1 MGQKE
6 RLRVWKG
13 ELRRTAGG
21 LKKSDLAKNKRG
33 KIVSLKKSQ
42 SSRKENNLKDWL
54 RTPGQSFAGKL
65 KNAGKPLPAKKGKS
79 KLNPPKPKPKLK
91 PQPPQ
96 KKKKASPKKA
106 VKKAGGRGP
115 APRTGGRA
123 PGSAPVKKAP
133 VKKAP
138 VKKAP
143 VKKVKVPGVAGQHK
157 DVTKVTIGNILVK
170 KKQKLPA
177 NWPAWA
183 KKVATNREHIQ
194 KQIVDWV
201 EIYEDDDEKPDWAEI
216 KMEILKANKWLKKI
230 L

>member
-1 MGQKE
+1 M
-6 RLRVWKG
+6 WKG

-106 VKKAGGRGP
+106 
-115 APRTGGRA
+115 
-123 PGSAPVKKAP
+123 P

-143 VKKVKVPGVAGQHK
+143 VKKVKTPGVAGQHK
-157 DVTKVTIGNILVK
+157 DLSKVTIGNILVK
-170 KKQKLPA
+170 KKPPA

-183 KKVATNREHIQ
+183 KKAAIPDYIQ
-194 KQIVDWV
+194 KEIAKWV
-201 EIYEDDDEKPDWAEI
+201 EFYLEEDEKPDWAEI

>member
-106 VKKAGGRGP
+106 
-115 APRTGGRA
+115 
-123 PGSAPVKKAP
+123 PVKKAP

>member
-106 VKKAGGRGP
+106 VKKAP
-115 APRTGGRA
+115 VKKAPVKK
-123 PGSAPVKKAP
+123 APVKKAP

-143 VKKVKVPGVAGQHK
+143 VKKVKTPAVAGQHK
-157 DVTKVTIGNILVK
+157 DLKKVTIGNILVK
-170 KKQKLPA
+170 KKLPA
-177 NWPAWA
+177 SWPAWA
-183 KKVATNREHIQ
+183 KKAATNRENIQ
-194 KQIVDWV
+194 REIVELIDFF
-201 EIYEDDDEKPDWAEI
+201 EEDDEPIDWAEI
-216 KMEILKANKWLKKI
+216 KTDMLKKHKWLKKI

>member
-1 MGQKE
+1 M
-6 RLRVWKG
+6 WKG

-106 VKKAGGRGP
+106 VKKA
-115 APRTGGRA
+115 
-123 PGSAPVKKAP
+123 
-133 VKKAP
+133 P

-194 KQIVDWV
+194 KQIVNWV

>member
-91 PQPPQ
+91 
-96 KKKKASPKKA
+96 ASPKKA
-106 VKKAGGRGP
+106 VKKAP
-115 APRTGGRA
+115 A
-123 PGSAPVKKAP
+123 KKAP

>member
-106 VKKAGGRGP
+106 VKKA
-115 APRTGGRA
+115 
-123 PGSAPVKKAP
+123 
-133 VKKAP
+133 P

>member
-106 VKKAGGRGP
+106 VKKA
-115 APRTGGRA
+115 
-123 PGSAPVKKAP
+123 PVKKAP

-194 KQIVDWV
+194 KQIVNWV

-216 KMEILKANKWLKKI
+216 KMEILLANKWLKKI

>member
-106 VKKAGGRGP
+106 VKKA
-115 APRTGGRA
+115 
-123 PGSAPVKKAP
+123 PVKKAP

>member
-106 VKKAGGRGP
+106 
-115 APRTGGRA
+115 
-123 PGSAPVKKAP
+123 
-133 VKKAP
+133 P